1 MVNYNETEA
10 FKAGLEVRKSVLG
23 EEFVEK
29 SLNTANDFNQA
40 MQQLTTEYCWG
51 TIWTRDGLEK
61 KQRSLIN
68 VAILTAL
75 SKPHEL
81 KLHTKGALRNGA
93 TTDEIK
99 EVLLQCAIY
108 CGVPAAVDAFRTAK
122 EAIEEFEKEE
132 VKL

>member
-68 VAILTAL
+68 IAILTAL